1 MPKYYGQKVLRL
13 NITAKP
19 PMLSPEQFLVA
30 TGYFAIATL
39 AFGAITALAFVLK
52 WGIRFRLVGA
62 TGFMGV
68 LTAGLFG
75 LSFQPLTRTVIP
87 GAIPYTTVFDSGAA
101 QIVISVPKDITETE
115 LDATLQQAASNLL
128 KPSRL
133 GGMGQASPLI
143 RARAI
148 VHNAGA
154 SELVYL
160 GSVTPGMGDTP
171 EEKAPVVEIY
181 ADQLI
186 KANRAAS

>member
-1 MPKYYGQKVLRL
+1 
-13 NITAKP
+13 
-19 PMLSPEQFLVA
+19 MLSPEQFFVA

-39 AFGAITALAFVLK
+39 AFGALTALSFVLM

-75 LSFQPLTRTVIP
+75 LSFQPLTQTIIP
-87 GAIPYTTVFDSGAA
+87 GALPYTTVFDSGAS
-101 QIVISVPKDITETE
+101 QIVIAVPNEINRTE
-115 LDATLQQAASNLL
+115 LDATLRQAASNLL

-133 GGMGQASPLI
+133 GGMGQAKPLI

-148 VHNAGA
+148 VHNSGI
-154 SELVYL
+154 SELVYV
-160 GSVTPGMGDTP
+160 GSVTPGSGDTP

-181 ADQLI
+181 TDQLA
-186 KANRAAS
+186 KANRAGSQV